1 MGLKFLNAQGSGSTA
16 DAIDAIKFAIQ
27 AKQVFSGSGGANVRV
42 LSNRWGGG
50 GFSQALL
57 DEINKANSNN
67 MLFVAA
73 AGNNASNND
82 TTAFFPANYNAPNV
96 VAVAATDNRDQL
108 ASFSNFGRNTVH
120 LGGPGVDVLST
131 TRNNTYSFF

>member
-27 AKQVFSGSGGANVRV
+27 AKQVFSGSDGANVRV

-73 AGNNASNND
+73 AGNSNSNND
-82 TTAFFPANYNAPNV
+82 VTPNYPSNYNAPNV
-96 VAVAATDNRDQL
+96 VAVAATDNRDAK
-108 ASFSNFGRNTVH
+108 ASFSSFGATTVD
-120 LGGPGVDVLST
+120 LGAPGVGI
-131 TRNNTYSFF
+131 